1 MLKLKSVAE
10 FSVQAKSWLLAVSV
24 ACSLPIAAV
33 PANAQSRSER
43 GELTYAIVKKWGVVV
58 QTQHHKDVWRWAQQM
73 VPLFAKAPLGR
84 LRAAA
89 AATTF
94 EGMNDELMGIAASK
108 APITASL
115 LGDPH
120 SDLMF
125 TPILPCRIVD
135 TRFLAQPLAAGEIR
149 NFLATGNSFTSQGGD
164 FCQIPNNLGAVLL
177 SVTAVQPDGAG
188 YLTLYPSGTVV
199 RPLAANVNFTAGQIV
214 NNQAVVGMYNINAFS
229 STFSLYTYARS
240 HVVIDIVGYF
250 KPAQQYPQRLFCSIA
265 TKTETVTSQST
276 HTTELRCP
284 EHTTMTT
291 LACNARDPNGSPF
304 AGAADALIMG
314 SDIEGGIT
322 FDTGTCF
329 YKTGVT
335 QKLTTKARCCQYNI
349 FL

>member
-1 MLKLKSVAE
+1 MLTMKSK
-10 FSVQAKSWLLAVSV
+10 AKSWLLVLSV
-24 ACSLPIAAV
+24 ACGLFITAV
-33 PANAQSRSER
+33 PANAQSRTER

-73 VPLFAKAPLGR
+73 VPLFAKAPIGR

-89 AATTF
+89 VATTF

-125 TPILPCRIVD
+125 TPMLPCRILD
-135 TRFLAQPLAAGEIR
+135 TRFFAEPLAAGEIR
-149 NFLATGNSFTSQGGD
+149 NFLATGSSFASQGGD
-164 FCQIPNNLGAVLL
+164 SCQIPNNLGAVFL
-177 SVTAVQPDGAG
+177 SVTVVQPDSAG
-188 YLTLYPSGTVV
+188 YLTLYPSGTVF
-199 RPLAANVNFTAGQIV
+199 RPLAANVNFTAGQII
-214 NNQAVVGMYNINAFS
+214 NNQAVVGMYNNSAFS

-250 KPAQQYPQRLFCSIA
+250 KPAQIYPSQLDCSIA
-265 TKTETVTSQST
+265 TKTETVTGQST

-284 EHTTMTT
+284 DSTT

-304 AGAADALIMG
+304 AGAADAVIMG
-314 SDIEGGIT
+314 SDIEGGIS

-329 YKTGVT
+329 YKTGLT
-335 QKLTTKARCCQYNI
+335 QTLTTKARCCRYRT
-349 FL
+349 FR

>member
-1 MLKLKSVAE
+1 MFVMKSVAKIP
-10 FSVQAKSWLLAVSV
+10 FWAKPWPLVVLAV
-24 ACSLPIAAV
+24 CGLFAA
-33 PANAQSRSER
+33 AASINAQPRTER

-58 QTQHHKDVWRWAQQM
+58 QTQHRKDVRRWAQQM
-73 VPLFAKAPLGR
+73 VPLFAKAPIGR

-89 AATTF
+89 VATTF
-94 EGMNDELMGIAASK
+94 ERMNDELMGIAASK
-108 APITASL
+108 TPITASL

-125 TPILPCRIVD
+125 TPMLPCRILD
-135 TRFLAQPLAAGEIR
+135 TRFFAEPLAAGEIR
-149 NFLATGNSFTSQGGD
+149 NFLATGNSFASQGGD

-177 SVTAVQPDGAG
+177 SVTVVQPDGAG
-188 YLTLYPSGTVV
+188 YLTLYPSGTAL
-199 RPLAANVNFTAGQIV
+199 RPLAANVNFTAGQII
-214 NNQAVVGMYNINAFS
+214 NNQAVVGMYNNSAFN
-229 STFSLYTYARS
+229 STYSLYTYARS

-250 KPAQQYPQRLFCSIA
+250 KPAQIYPSQLDCSIA

-284 EHTTMTT
+284 DSTTMAT

-304 AGAADALIMG
+304 AGAADAVIMG
-314 SDIEGGIT
+314 SDIEGGIS

-335 QKLTTKARCCQYNI
+335 QTLTTKARCCRYRT
-349 FL
+349 FR